1 MPLSKSL
8 GISWDNLG
16 FHSGFLASRSPAVAV
31 AVAVGGIAHIAVAE
45 AGERKNEI
53 GVKDGW

>member
-1 MPLSKSL
+1 LEYL
-8 GISWDNLG
+8 GTILA
-16 FHSGFLASRSPAVAV
+16 FILASRSPAVAV